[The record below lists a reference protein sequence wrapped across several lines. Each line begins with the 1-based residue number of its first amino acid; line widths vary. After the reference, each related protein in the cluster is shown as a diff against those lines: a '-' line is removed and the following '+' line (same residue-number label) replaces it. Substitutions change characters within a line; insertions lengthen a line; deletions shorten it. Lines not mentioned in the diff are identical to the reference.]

1 MRTKQLLENLNALA
15 AGLFLLTAFGIV
27 AMRQARGC
35 LNLFIAQSLLLAA
48 SAALLGLRY
57 DSGHL
62 YGVALVNLIS
72 KPIIVPWLLRR
83 TSPAEIYTRREIDQ
97 VLNIPTALLIAL
109 ALAVGAYFVGIP
121 LANAV
126 GPEFRGPNV
135 PIGIAVLLLGAF
147 TLTVRREALS
157 LLIGL
162 LVMEN
167 GAFLAGIAIA
177 RDLGMLVELA
187 IATDGLIIVFIMGVL
202 VRAVQKQVGTTAVG
216 ELASLKET
224 SRGAGGGRGAAVSVI
239 VILLLPLV
247 AAVLV
252 CVPFG
257 KRWVPGVTV
266 VSCLADL
273 ILVGAAG
280 TAVVAA
286 PLPAQL
292 LEPAWSKWIAV
303 DGLSALILLL
313 IALVGTTAAI
323 YSVGYMAHCKP
334 RQRENCGSIT
344 RTTTSSSSP
353 CSPFPCWRSRRWCG
367 SWWS

>member
-1 MRTKQLLENLNALA
+1 MNETTRQLFENLNALA
-15 AGLFLLTAFGIV
+15 AGLFLLTAFAIV
-27 AMRQARGC
+27 AMRQAKAC
-35 LNLFIAQSLLLAA
+35 LNLFILQSLLLAA

-97 VLNIPTALLIAL
+97 VLDIPTALLIAL
-109 ALAVGAYFVGIP
+109 ALVIGAYFVGIP
-121 LANAV
+121 IANAV

-167 GAFLAGIAIA
+167 GAFLAGISIA

-187 IATDGLIIVFIMGVL
+187 IATDGLVIVFIMGVL
-202 VRAVQKQVGTTAVG
+202 VRAVQKQIGTTAVG

-224 SRGAGGGRGAAVSVI
+224 AA
-239 VILLLPLV
+239 
-247 AAVLV
+247 AH
-252 CVPFG
+252 
-257 KRWVPGVTV
+257 T
-266 VSCLADL
+266 DE
-273 ILVGAAG
+273 
-280 TAVVAA
+280 A
-286 PLPAQL
+286 P
-292 LEPAWSKWIAV
+292 
-303 DGLSALILLL
+303 
-313 IALVGTTAAI
+313 T
-323 YSVGYMAHCKP
+323 
-334 RQRENCGSIT
+334 
-344 RTTTSSSSP
+344 
-353 CSPFPCWRSRRWCG
+353 
-367 SWWS
+367 

>member
-1 MRTKQLLENLNALA
+1 MSDATKLLLENLNALA

-35 LNLFIAQSLLLAA
+35 LNLFIVQSLLLAA

-62 YGVALVNLIS
+62 YGVAFVNLIS
-72 KPIIVPWLLRR
+72 KPIIVPWLLRK

-109 ALAVGAYFVGIP
+109 MLTVGAYFIGSP

-126 GPEFRGPNV
+126 APEFRGPNV

-167 GAFLAGIAIA
+167 GAFLAGISIA

-187 IATDGLIIVFIMGVL
+187 IATDGLVIVFIMGVL
-202 VRAVQKQVGTTAVG
+202 VRAVQKQIGSTAVG
-216 ELASLKET
+216 ALASLKET
-224 SRGAGGGRGAAVSVI
+224 AAASE
-239 VILLLPLV
+239 
-247 AAVLV
+247 
-252 CVPFG
+252 
-257 KRWVPGVTV
+257 T
-266 VSCLADL
+266 DE
-273 ILVGAAG
+273 
-280 TAVVAA
+280 
-286 PLPAQL
+286 QL
-292 LEPAWSKWIAV
+292 L
-303 DGLSALILLL
+303 
-313 IALVGTTAAI
+313 
-323 YSVGYMAHCKP
+323 
-334 RQRENCGSIT
+334 
-344 RTTTSSSSP
+344 
-353 CSPFPCWRSRRWCG
+353 
-367 SWWS
+367 